1 MRKTNARWCMLIMAC
16 CFMIGSCF
24 CYDNPGP
31 LETQL
36 EKDFNVDSTT
46 YSLLYT
52 VYSLP
57 NMVLP
62 IFGGLFLDRIGIR
75 SGLLLFTFILTLG
88 QFVFMMGGYQ
98 HNYNVM
104 ITGRVIFG
112 MGGECMG
119 VAQSS
124 IISVWFKGKEL
135 AFALG
140 LNMSVARLGS
150 VANAA
155 IVPSIYDS
163 QGLGAALGIG
173 FLVCVFSLANAFGL
187 VYIDRK
193 AEKENPNAE

>member
-1 MRKTNARWCMLIMAC
+1 
-16 CFMIGSCF
+16 
-24 CYDNPGP
+24 
-31 LETQL
+31 
-36 EKDFNVDSTT
+36 
-46 YSLLYT
+46 
-52 VYSLP
+52 
-57 NMVLP
+57 
-62 IFGGLFLDRIGIR
+62 
-75 SGLLLFTFILTLG
+75 
-88 QFVFMMGGYQ
+88 
-98 HNYNVM
+98 
-104 ITGRVIFG
+104 

-163 QGLGAALGIG
+163 QGLGAALAIG
-173 FLVCVFSLANAFGL
+173 FLVCLFSLANAFGL